1 MGGIQVPKKSL
12 NCKLFGRLLKYTKTV
27 YARDEDSVHALEKL
41 GYKGAEFFMDTSRF
55 AYDRTIVG
63 KDSPSDKKVALIN
76 LNKNGEK
83 FYQNLLEECK
93 SLLQEGYELAYVPVS
108 K

>member
-1 MGGIQVPKKSL
+1 MGGIQTPKKSL
-12 NCKLFGRLLKYTKTV
+12 NCKLFGRLLKHTKAV

-55 AYDRTIVG
+55 AYDRKTIE

-76 LNKNGEK
+76 LNKNGER

-93 SLLQEGYELAYVPVS
+93 SLLEEGYQLAYVPVS